1 MNANLSDDFAG
12 WPPEATVFPVAGV
25 DLRILPGDHPIV
37 TAERTAIAENWAK
50 ETAANP
56 ALFDGRML
64 LQRSLTLTEAGITG
78 ESHVIPFSAFMW
90 WRRQAARPGVH
101 LFAYPV
107 LEAAD
112 GALVA
117 IRMGAHTANA
127 GQVYF
132 AAGSLEPT
140 DVVDGRCDIEGNMR
154 REVKEETGFDL
165 AHSIPGE
172 GYFASRMKRT
182 VTVLRLYRFALTA
195 QEMIERIEAHM
206 PTAEDQEID
215 GAVAIRS
222 ADPSA
227 HPYNAAML
235 PVIDWYFAG
244 AGRA

>member
-1 MNANLSDDFAG
+1 MNANFSDDFAG
-12 WPPEATVFPVAGV
+12 WPPEATVFPIAGV
-25 DLRILPGDHPIV
+25 DLRVLPGDHPIV
-37 TAERTAIAENWAK
+37 ATEQAAIAENWAR

-64 LQRSLTLTEAGITG
+64 LQRRLALTESGIAG

-90 WRRQAARPGVH
+90 WRRYPARPGGLH

-107 LEAAD
+107 LETSD

-132 AAGSLEPT
+132 AAGSLEPA
-140 DVVDGRCDIEGNMR
+140 DIVDGRCDIEGNMR
-154 REVKEETGFDL
+154 REVKEETGLDL
-165 AHSIPGE
+165 ARSIPGE

-222 ADPSA
+222 WS
-227 HPYNAAML
+227 
-235 PVIDWYFAG
+235 
-244 AGRA
+244 

>member
-1 MNANLSDDFAG
+1 MNANFSDDFAG
-12 WPPEATVFPVAGV
+12 WPPEATVFPIAGI
-25 DLRILPGDHPIV
+25 DLRVLPGDHPV
-37 TAERTAIAENWAK
+37 VAAGGEAIAENWAR

-64 LQRSLTLTEAGITG
+64 LQRRLGLSGAGIAG
-78 ESHVIPFSAFMW
+78 EAHVVPFSAFLW
-90 WRRQAARPGVH
+90 WRRQAVRPGAH

-107 LEAAD
+107 LVAAD

-132 AAGSLEPT
+132 AAGSLEPA

-154 REVKEETGFDL
+154 REVKEETGLDL
-165 AHSIPGE
+165 ARSTPGK

-222 ADPSA
+222 ADPGA

-235 PVIDWYFAG
+235 PVIDWYFNGGGEA
-244 AGRA
+244 